1 MILSEHDRQ
10 VLEALEWAESGIAGQ
25 LTFDFQEIVGILET
39 EAATFKFEKAG
50 GVQKEAPPFYGKAP
64 TLVMTSFPLGG
75 FIVEAGSSLADDA
88 V

>member
-25 LTFDFQEIVGILET
+25 LTFDLKED
-39 EAATFKFEKAG
+39 G
-50 GVQKEAPPFYGKAP
+50 GVQKEAPPFHEEAP
-64 TLVMTSFPLGG
+64 PPPVIERE
-75 FIVEAGSSLADDA
+75 IVQTKVGIYQTTIPPRDQVGVFFYTVDA